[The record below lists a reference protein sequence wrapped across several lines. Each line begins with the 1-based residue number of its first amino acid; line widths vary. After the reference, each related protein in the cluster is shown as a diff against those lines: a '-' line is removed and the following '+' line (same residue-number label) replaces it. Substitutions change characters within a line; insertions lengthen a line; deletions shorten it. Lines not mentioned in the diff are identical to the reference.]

1 MTAEGSGEL
10 VRIVSA
16 VVTRSAPWV
25 FEVRSDDMQS
35 DPEKIVDLIVN
46 HGPFP
51 KDLVKTWPEDIRK
64 DYFELFAIDL
74 AELGLDEFKRQ
85 TRFLGEVYLLSFGKP
100 IANDPILLEAWR
112 SLTGDN
118 TPPAPPEFQII

>member
-1 MTAEGSGEL
+1 
-10 VRIVSA
+10 
-16 VVTRSAPWV
+16 
-25 FEVRSDDMQS
+25 MQS

-46 HGPFP
+46 HGPFT
-51 KDLVKTWPEDIRK
+51 KDLVMTWPEEIRK

-74 AELGLDEFKRQ
+74 AELGLEEFKRQ

-100 IANDPILLEAWR
+100 IVSDPILLEAWR

>member
-25 FEVRSDDMQS
+25 FEVRSDKMQS
-35 DPEKIVDLIVN
+35 NPKKIVGLIVN

-51 KDLVKTWPEDIRK
+51 KDLVMTWPEDIRK

-74 AELGLDEFKRQ
+74 AELGLEEFKRQ

-100 IANDPILLEAWR
+100 IASDPILLEAWR
-112 SLTGDN
+112 SLTGDSN
-118 TPPAPPEFQII
+118 PPATPEFKLI